1 MMYLTYVAY
10 SRVFKNYAPRL
21 FLLKIFFPTY
31 MALSETK
38 RFIFRPNLPTRFF
51 HLIKSPDKNSYLKA
65 LMMIMIQ

>member
-38 RFIFRPNLPTRFF
+38 RFIFRPNLPTYTFF
-51 HLIKSPDKNSYLKA
+51 SPDKNSYLKA